1 MKKHSSLQSWLQ
13 MTCAWS
19 CQPSLPCLVC
29 QPRASAEAPP
39 FFRRA
44 SSFGQDH
51 HESNQLIITRAS
63 NLRHFESELLHAGTL
78 PFDRNNHD
86 GIADTLTSN
95 ARCRV
100 AMHSSPDYQKL
111 STVLPKTRRCCRAV
125 ASTKASRCLSRR
137 VSYSSYTSA
146 LPVASELSKTISNRS
161 SLWKFATTTLA
172 DAASL
177 QIVRISSRK
186 HTGRRRGLLLHLGGI
201 QGLE

>member
-1 MKKHSSLQSWLQ
+1 M
-13 MTCAWS
+13 
-19 CQPSLPCLVC
+19 
-29 QPRASAEAPP
+29 
-39 FFRRA
+39 
-44 SSFGQDH
+44 
-51 HESNQLIITRAS
+51 IITRAS
-63 NLRHFESELLHAGTL
+63 HLRHFESKLLHAGTL
-78 PFDRNNHD
+78 LFDRNNHD

-111 STVLPKTRRCCRAV
+111 STVLPKTRRCCRTI